1 MDIQGI
7 DFVALP
13 ATDMH
18 RAVAFYRDIL
28 GLKPSSEFRG
38 TFVEFD
44 VGGMTLAVFD
54 PASMGR
60 PFEAVKLGALALH
73 VPDVAAAVAELK
85 AKGVTFLSDPFDS
98 GVCHGAFFQDSEGNS
113 LSLHHRY
120 APETVTERE
129 PPGDV

>member
-13 ATDMH
+13 ATDMP

-28 GLKPSSEFRG
+28 GLKPNHQFGER
-38 TFVEFD
+38 FVEFA
-44 VGGMTLAVFD
+44 VGGMTLAIFD
-54 PASMGR
+54 PASLGR
-60 PFEAVKLGALALH
+60 PFEAVTAGGVALH

-85 AKGVTFLSDPFDS
+85 AKGVTFLSEPFDS

-113 LSLHHRY
+113 LAFHHRY
-120 APETVTERE
+120 APE
-129 PPGDV
+129 PAS